1 VPDLL
6 LCLARDLVDSAELF
20 ERLSEPAHADVNC
33 ANVGLSRP
41 QGLHGRGQPLRYP
54 RERRERSRAQIFLA
68 VLLMHVGL
76 TFILIRS
83 SHLRAAGDITPAPLF
98 VYFLSKVEESSDIIT
113 SDTDKQ
119 RGHSRIPPP
128 KYQVRK
134 VPEFSPPPDLPT
146 GESNALS
153 LQSIDWG
160 AEAELVAPGII
171 NEGEAGGHGHRDLS
185 GPSSAQLERS
195 LRPINTRSAC
205 QPPWKIPKKGLS
217 VGRRQPRNDLFKD
230 MRGCLDERL
239 LDPLP

>member
-6 LCLARDLVDSAELF
+6 LCLARDLVDSAKLF
-20 ERLSEPAHADVNC
+20 ERLSEPAHAHVNS
-33 ANVGLSRP
+33 ANVGMSRP
-41 QGLHGRGQPLRYP
+41 RGLHGRGRPLRYP
-54 RERRERSRAQIFLA
+54 RERERSRAQIFLA

-76 TFILIRS
+76 TFVLIRS
-83 SHLRAAGDITPAPLF
+83 SHLRAVGDFTPAPLF

-113 SDTDKQ
+113 SGADKQ
-119 RGHSRIPPP
+119 RGHSRILPP

-134 VPEFSPPPDLPT
+134 VPEFSPPSDLPT
-146 GESNALS
+146 GESSALS
-153 LQSIDWG
+153 LPFIDWG

-171 NEGEAGGHGHRDLS
+171 NEGEAAGHGHRNLS

-205 QPPWKIPKKGLS
+205 PPLWKIPNGLK

-230 MRGCLDERL
+230 MHGCLDERL